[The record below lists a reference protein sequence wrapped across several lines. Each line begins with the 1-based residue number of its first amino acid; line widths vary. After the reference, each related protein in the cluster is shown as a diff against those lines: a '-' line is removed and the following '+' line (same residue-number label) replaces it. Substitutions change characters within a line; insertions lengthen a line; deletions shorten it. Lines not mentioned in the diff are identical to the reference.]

1 VGSLVFVVH
10 HSDVSAGS
18 HVAVT
23 TRRRRN
29 LARKI
34 SGHGMLFSP
43 QIRAEHSPSRSCDS
57 WSGGNLSVSLSPVE
71 GCSLFW
77 LYQSC
82 VTWW

>member
-1 VGSLVFVVH
+1 MYDVGSLVFVVH

-43 QIRAEHSPSRSCDS
+43 QIRAEHSPLAELRFLVRRQFVR
-57 WSGGNLSVSLSPVE
+57 LS
-71 GCSLFW
+71 
-77 LYQSC
+77 QSS
-82 VTWW
+82 